1 MAFAKFISTEYLF
14 KYTILDDNIDP
25 DLLNKFI
32 IQAQDLNI
40 QQVIG
45 NTLYV
50 KLMTDIVNTGSPSG
64 YYLTL
69 LTDYIQRCQAE
80 WTVYH
85 VFPFI
90 NYRLTNKAVSEK
102 NSDNSN
108 PTTLENIQWLREQVR
123 STAEFYSTRIRE
135 FIVNN
140 QTQFPEYFNPDQNL
154 LSIKPRWNNY
164 FGGIYLNRYTSPCD
178 CNCGKGIKCNCCNKI
193 NIYGC

>member
-14 KYTILDDNIDP
+14 KYTVIDDNVDP
-25 DLLNKFI
+25 YLLNKYI

-50 KLMTDIVNTGSPSG
+50 KLMNDIVNSGSPTG

-80 WTVYH
+80 WVVYH
-85 VFPFI
+85 AMPFL
-90 NYRLTNKAVSEK
+90 NFRMTNKAVSEK

-108 PTTLENIQWLREQVR
+108 PTALENIIWLRDQVR
-123 STAEFYSTRIRE
+123 NSAEFYSTRIRE
-135 FIVNN
+135 YIVNN
-140 QTQFPEYFNPDQNL
+140 QNEFPEYFNPSQNL
-154 LSIKPRWNNY
+154 LSIKPKWDNY
-164 FGGIYLNRYTSPCD
+164 FGGIYLGRRGGCSCF
-178 CNCGKGIKCNCCNKI
+178 CGKGIRCNCCNKI

>member
-1 MAFAKFISTEYLF
+1 MAFAKLISTDYLF
-14 KYTILDDNIDP
+14 KYTIIDDNVDP
-25 DLLNKFI
+25 DLLGKFI

-50 KLMTDIVNTGSPSG
+50 KIMNDVVNNTISG
-64 YYLTL
+64 YYKTL
-69 LTDYIQRCQAE
+69 LDDYIQRCQAE

-108 PTTLENIQWLREQVR
+108 PTTLDNIQWLREQVR
-123 STAEFYSTRIRE
+123 NTAEFYSTRIRE
-135 FIVNN
+135 YIVNN
-140 QTQFPEYFNPDQNL
+140 QVQFPEYFNPSQNL
-154 LSIKPRWNNY
+154 LSIKPKWNNY
-164 FGGIYLNRYTSPCD
+164 FGGIYTGPNGCGD
-178 CNCGKGIKCNCCNKI
+178 CKCGRGVRCNCCNKI